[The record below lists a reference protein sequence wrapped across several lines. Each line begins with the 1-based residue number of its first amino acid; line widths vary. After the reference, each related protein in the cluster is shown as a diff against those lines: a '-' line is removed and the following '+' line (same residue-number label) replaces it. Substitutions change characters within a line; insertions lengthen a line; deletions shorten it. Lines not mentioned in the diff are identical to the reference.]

1 MPEIE
6 TQYFDQLD
14 IAEME
19 EEHYLKN
26 DSAGKYQ
33 FEYNRIT
40 AFANDHPELKAKDN
54 STEPLSIAPGEGK

>member
-1 MPEIE
+1 
-6 TQYFDQLD
+6 
-14 IAEME
+14 ME